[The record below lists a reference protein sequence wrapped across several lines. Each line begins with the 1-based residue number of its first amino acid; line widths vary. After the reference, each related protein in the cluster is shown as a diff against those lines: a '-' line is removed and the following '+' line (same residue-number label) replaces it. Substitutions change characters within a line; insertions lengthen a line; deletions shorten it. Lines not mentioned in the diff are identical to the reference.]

1 MVGVIPRYCPAV
13 TSHVTRRDSRGRRRG
28 EEDGGPDVLRERE
41 AGCDDHSV
49 RVRPETSPAWIS
61 GWLAMAGHRQCWT
74 DQFSAVVGGRQRS
87 TIFIQQY

>member
-41 AGCDDHSV
+41 RLGV
-49 RVRPETSPAWIS
+49 MITV
-61 GWLAMAGHRQCWT
+61 
-74 DQFSAVVGGRQRS
+74 
-87 TIFIQQY
+87 